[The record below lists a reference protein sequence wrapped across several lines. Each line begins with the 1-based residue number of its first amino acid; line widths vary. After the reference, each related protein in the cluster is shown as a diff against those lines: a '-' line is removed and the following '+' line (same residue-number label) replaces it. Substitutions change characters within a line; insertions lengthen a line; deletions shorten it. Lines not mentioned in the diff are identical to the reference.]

1 MSRSDLVLFV
11 VGILLFASGFSPL
24 ALMRLQTPFETFT
37 ATTIDN
43 VLIRYDV
50 TKKVNTAIDAPLAI
64 LLHGFSGN
72 RVMMR
77 MIALA
82 LAESGFICASVD
94 LRGHGSS
101 EGVMGGRDDFV
112 KDIQAVILS
121 LREKGLGDPTRIV
134 LLGHSMGGGVVL
146 NPKSQV
152 EAVVATIG
160 VTPVSFPAGVN
171 TTPPKNLLLLIS
183 TGDTVIN
190 AMDVKQTFYKAV
202 NGTREFNET
211 HNIHGTARKLFVIE
225 GVNHLNILYN
235 EAVISEIVAWS
246 TKYVFGEAQALTSN
260 PNQTHVAAYVSLAG
274 GTLLTLAVLSL
285 VHGKLWPKK
294 RAIDV
299 RVGVN
304 RKALMKTGFTATL
317 LAGSLGSLLALVIAF
332 ALMLVTPF
340 FVANIITALF
350 LGNAIILGGFAW
362 TRLRQGQTGFSYMR
376 FVKESIK
383 RSSIKVDVCFG
394 LIGAAALTGLLSL
407 TIGSN
412 TTATFSI
419 ASMRLIALPL
429 YTFVFS
435 VVFIFYESFFKG
447 WVRSMIGDG
456 GARMIYSMSFQLVVL
471 VSTFMLELV
480 ILTTILSLFMPYIQV
495 EFFFLGLN
503 LVLMSLGIA
512 TVSAEV
518 FFERTGGWIAQI
530 IISAFTF
537 AALIIVFSPTL
548 YL

>member
-1 MSRSDLVLFV
+1 
-11 VGILLFASGFSPL
+11 
-24 ALMRLQTPFETFT
+24 
-37 ATTIDN
+37 
-43 VLIRYDV
+43 
-50 TKKVNTAIDAPLAI
+50 
-64 LLHGFSGN
+64 
-72 RVMMR
+72 
-77 MIALA
+77 
-82 LAESGFICASVD
+82 
-94 LRGHGSS
+94 
-101 EGVMGGRDDFV
+101 
-112 KDIQAVILS
+112 
-121 LREKGLGDPTRIV
+121 
-134 LLGHSMGGGVVL
+134 
-146 NPKSQV
+146 
-152 EAVVATIG
+152 
-160 VTPVSFPAGVN
+160 
-171 TTPPKNLLLLIS
+171 
-183 TGDTVIN
+183 
-190 AMDVKQTFYKAV
+190 
-202 NGTREFNET
+202 
-211 HNIHGTARKLFVIE
+211 
-225 GVNHLNILYN
+225 
-235 EAVISEIVAWS
+235 
-246 TKYVFGEAQALTSN
+246 
-260 PNQTHVAAYVSLAG
+260 
-274 GTLLTLAVLSL
+274 
-285 VHGKLWPKK
+285 
-294 RAIDV
+294 
-299 RVGVN
+299 
-304 RKALMKTGFTATL
+304 
-317 LAGSLGSLLALVIAF
+317 
-332 ALMLVTPF
+332 MLVTPF

-350 LGNAIILGGFAW
+350 LGNAIILGGLAW

-447 WVRSMIGDG
+447 WVRPMIGDG

-530 IISAFTF
+530 IISGFTF

>member
-1 MSRSDLVLFV
+1 MSRSDLMLFV
-11 VGILLFASGFSPL
+11 VGLLLFTSGFSPL
-24 ALMRLQTPFETFT
+24 ALMRLQTPSETFT

-43 VLIRYDV
+43 VHIGYDV
-50 TKKVNTAIDAPLAI
+50 TRKTNTSVDAPLAI

-82 LAESGFICASVD
+82 LAEAGFICASVD

-101 EGVMGGRDDFV
+101 EGIMGGRDDFV

-121 LREKGLGDPTRIV
+121 LQEKGVGDSTRIV

-146 NPKSQV
+146 NSGSQI

-160 VTPVSFPAGVN
+160 VAPVSFPEWVN
-171 TTPPKNLLLLIS
+171 TTTPKNLLLIIS
-183 TGDTVIN
+183 TADVVIN
-190 AMDVKQTFYKAV
+190 ATVVKQTFYKAV

-211 HNIHGTARKLFVIE
+211 HSIHGTVRKLFVIE
-225 GVNHLNILYN
+225 GVDHLNILYN
-235 EAVISEIVAWS
+235 EVVIGEIVAWS

-260 PNQTHVAAYVSLAG
+260 PNQIHVAVYVSLAG

-294 RAIDV
+294 KALDV
-299 RVGVN
+299 RGEGD
-304 RKALMKTGFTATL
+304 RKALLKTGFTATL
-317 LAGSLGSLLALVIAF
+317 LASVFGSLLALGIVF

-340 FVANIITALF
+340 LVANLMTALF
-350 LGNAIILGGFAW
+350 LGNAIILGGLAR
-362 TRLRQGQTGFSYMR
+362 TRLRQSQTGFSYLR

-383 RSSIKVDVCFG
+383 RPSVKVDICLG
-394 LIGAAALTGLLSL
+394 LIGAAAFTGLLSL
-407 TIGSN
+407 TVGST
-412 TTATFSI
+412 TTATFST

-435 VVFIFYESFFKG
+435 VVFTFYESFFKG
-447 WVRSMIGDG
+447 WVRPMIGDG
-456 GARMIYSMSFQLVVL
+456 GARRIYAMFFQLIVL
-471 VSTFMLELV
+471 VSTFKLELI
-480 ILTTILSLFMPYIQV
+480 ILTTILSLFIPNIQV
-495 EFFFLGLN
+495 DFFFLGLN

-518 FFERTGGWIAQI
+518 FYERTGGWIAQI

-537 AALIIVFSPTL
+537 AALTIVFSPAL
-548 YL
+548 RL